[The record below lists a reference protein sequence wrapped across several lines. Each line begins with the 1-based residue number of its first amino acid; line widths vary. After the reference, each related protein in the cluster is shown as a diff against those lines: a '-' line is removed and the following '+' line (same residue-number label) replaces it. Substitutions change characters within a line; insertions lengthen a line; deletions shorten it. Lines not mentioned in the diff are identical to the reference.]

1 MSDGGT
7 NNDSFGFVGEVRV
20 MTPLFSCVDVR
31 DMELYE
37 GNGNT
42 EEGIPNRD
50 RCVGETPGVQDNP
63 IGTVCACFLDL
74 VDKGT
79 FPVASST
86 ASSVSIRNSGLEVFV
101 LTFGRSLPRH

>member
-1 MSDGGT
+1 MSDGET
-7 NNDSFGFVGEVRV
+7 NNDGFGLVGEIRV
-20 MTPLFSCVDVR
+20 MAPFFSCVDVR
-31 DMELYE
+31 DMELDE
-37 GNGNT
+37 GNGDT

-50 RCVGETPGVQDNP
+50 RCVGEPSGVQDNP
-63 IGTVCACFLDL
+63 ISTVRACFLDL

-86 ASSVSIRNSGLEVFV
+86 ASSVSICNSGLGLSI